1 MNRAVIFIFQ
11 ATVALAL
18 SSCVELIDLSPRE
31 GRSLVVNCILTES
44 DVQTLEMY
52 YTTQKLGEEGEPVND
67 AKVTL
72 CRVND
77 PVAEFYRCDD
87 GLWRADFCPMA
98 RCIV

>member
-72 CRVND
+72 V
-77 PVAEFYRCDD
+77 VSMT
-87 GLWRADFCPMA
+87 LWRSFIDAMTVCGGL
-98 RCIV
+98 ILS